1 MWSKNW
7 VQSIR
12 NLPRRAPRITLFIQV
27 FLIPFC
33 IVAIAADYVGFFGI
47 KVTNNY
53 VLHEVHLRPFDRD
66 TGSPI
71 EEARARCFQLGSW
84 NACTQKESRKPGRVI
99 VKFSGTRTDRHTLFF
114 DKGSELSSSE
124 DPKIQI
130 MLLHVDYVSE
140 VKTINIDE
148 HLMNPRK
155 EYKVTMKS
163 KGWGE
168 SEPDEVAD
176 S

>member
-1 MWSKNW
+1 M
-7 VQSIR
+7 R
-12 NLPRRAPRITLFIQV
+12 NLARRMPRTMIFIQV
-27 FLIPFC
+27 FVIPFC
-33 IVAIAADYVGFFGI
+33 IVIIAADYVGFFGV
-47 KVTNNY
+47 KVKNSY

-66 TGSPI
+66 SGAPI

-99 VKFSGTRTDRHTLFF
+99 VKFSGTRTSRSTLFF
-114 DKGSELSSSE
+114 DKGSELATSE
-124 DPKIQI
+124 DPKIQV

-148 HLMNPRK
+148 HLMNPGQ
-155 EYKVTMKS
+155 EYKVTMKP
-163 KGWGE
+163 KGWVDAE
-168 SEPDEVAD
+168 AVEEVD